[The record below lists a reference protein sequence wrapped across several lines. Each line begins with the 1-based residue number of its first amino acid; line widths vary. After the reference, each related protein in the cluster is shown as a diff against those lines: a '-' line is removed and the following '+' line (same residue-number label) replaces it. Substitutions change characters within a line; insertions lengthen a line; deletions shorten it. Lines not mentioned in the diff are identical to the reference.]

1 MDKEKPKKYLLVNPT
16 KDRYETYV
24 QFKGKDNV
32 RVVCNNTLVV
42 KEIVNHVECELIYVP
57 YTQDQLDLYINKK
70 FGKKGY
76 EIIDYKEGV
85 MIKRGYNVY

>member
-57 YTQDQLDLYINKK
+57 YTQDQLDLYVNKK
-70 FGKKGY
+70 FGKKAT
-76 EIIDYKEGV
+76 KLLT
-85 MIKRGYNVY
+85 IKKV